1 MSDHGHH
8 PAPEHGAPANDED
21 QRQDARGAIIVFAC
35 LVAMAI
41 HFVSG
46 WTF

>member
-8 PAPEHGAPANDED
+8 TPEPTPANDED
-21 QRQDARGAIIVFAC
+21 QRADARGALIVITCLLLMFVHFA
-35 LVAMAI
+35 
-41 HFVSG
+41 SG